1 MTRRVAVVTGTRAE
15 YGLLQGLMKEIQA
28 DSDLTL
34 QVVVTGMHLAPE
46 FGLTWRDIERD
57 GFTID
62 RTVDMLLSADT
73 PLGTAKSMGLG
84 TIGLSDALSSLNPDI
99 LILLGDRFEM
109 LSAASA
115 AMVLNI
121 PIAHIHGGEAT
132 LGAMDEAIRHSI
144 TKMSHLH
151 FTAAEPYLRRVIQ
164 LGEDPSRVFNVGAL
178 GVENIRRIE
187 PMGRRELEAD
197 LGMDLGPESIL
208 VTFHPATLEPGQA
221 ESQFNAL
228 LNALGERP
236 GIRILFTAANADA
249 EGRKINAMIETYV
262 AQNKERCVFVH
273 SLGQKRYLS
282 ALNCIGAM
290 VGNSSSGL
298 VEAPSF
304 GLPTINIGRR
314 QEGRVRAATV
324 IDVPP
329 EKAAILKSLDTA
341 LSKEFRESV
350 QNAAN
355 PYEGRD
361 TARRIKDVIKA
372 VNLDAIRLK
381 SFYDLPQTNI
391 LQDGQ

>member
-28 DSDLTL
+28 DPDLVL
-34 QVVVTGMHLAPE
+34 QLVVTGMHLAPE
-46 FGLTWRDIERD
+46 FGLTWRDIEQD

-84 TIGLSDALSSLNPDI
+84 MIGLADALASLKSDI
-99 LILLGDRFEM
+99 VVLLGDRFEM

-115 AMVLNI
+115 AMVQGL

-132 LGAMDEAIRHSI
+132 LGAMDEAIRHSV

-151 FTAAEPYLRRVIQ
+151 FTAAEPYRERVIQ
-164 LGEDPSRVFNVGAL
+164 LGENPDRVFNFGAL

-187 PMGRRELEAD
+187 PMNRQDLESD
-197 LGMDLGPESIL
+197 LGMGLGPDSVL

-221 ESQFNAL
+221 ESQFNELMSAL
-228 LNALGERP
+228 DHRP
-236 GIRILFTAANADA
+236 GVRILFTAANADA
-249 EGRKINAMIETYV
+249 EGRKINSMIETYV
-262 AQNKERCVFVH
+262 SQHKGRSIFVH

-282 ALNCIGAM
+282 ALKYIGAM

-298 VEAPSF
+298 VEAPSL

-329 EKAAILKSLDTA
+329 ERAAILQALDTA
-341 LSKEFRESV
+341 LSKDFRESV
-350 QNAAN
+350 KDAAN
-355 PYEGRD
+355 PYEGHD
-361 TARRIKDVIKA
+361 TARRIKDVIKNA
-372 VNLDAIRLK
+372 DLDAIRLK
-381 SFYDLPQTNI
+381 SFYDFFPANM
-391 LQDGQ
+391 LQDER